1 MRPTG
6 CGPLRVGTR
15 CSWSSCWRRWP
26 ARPLDD
32 STAEQGLE
40 ESRHRFELAEN
51 RSERVLTATS
61 VSVFATLLGEV
72 AEAAGALGLA
82 ERLATELHEDEA
94 KIITYFTS
102 VAALFTGRWSS
113 AERLLAETCANNLET
128 GELGM
133 LSTSAALHAHA
144 LLHNGQP
151 EQAREQVD
159 LSQRIGGEDD
169 VLNQGLVPAA
179 QAWLAALDGDRPAWE
194 LHVAVATVALS
205 DGELPMRALIH
216 ETCAEAAVALG
227 EHAVAHQHRQQ
238 ALDLHR
244 AKGNVVSIARLQEM
258 V

>member
-1 MRPTG
+1 LYRHFALQSLIFGDTP
-6 CGPLRVGTR
+6 
-15 CSWSSCWRRWP
+15 
-26 ARPLDD
+26 
-32 STAEQGLE
+32 AEQGLE

-51 RSERVLTATS
+51 RSERVLTATT
-61 VSVFATLLGEV
+61 VSVFATLLGDLV
-72 AEAAGALGLA
+72 EAAGALELA
-82 ERLATELHEDEA
+82 ERLAAELHEDEA

-102 VAALFTGRWSS
+102 LAALFTGQWSS
-113 AERLLAETCANNLET
+113 AASLLAKTCANSLET

-133 LSTSAALHAHA
+133 LSTSAALYAHA

-151 EQAREQVD
+151 GQAHGQLD

-169 VLNQGLVPAA
+169 VLNQALVPAA
-179 QAWLAALDGDRPAWE
+179 QAWLAALDGDRTAWE
-194 LHVAVATVALS
+194 HHVAVATVALS

-227 EHAVAHQHRQQ
+227 EHSVAQHHRQQ

-244 AKGNVVSIARLQEM
+244 AKGNVVSVARLQEM